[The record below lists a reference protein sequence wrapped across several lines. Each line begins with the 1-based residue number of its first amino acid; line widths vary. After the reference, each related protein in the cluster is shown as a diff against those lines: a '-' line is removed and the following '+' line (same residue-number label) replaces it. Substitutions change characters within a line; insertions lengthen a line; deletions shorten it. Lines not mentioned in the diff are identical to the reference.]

1 MPVVLGAG
9 TRLFDKAAS
18 PNVSLRPAAAINSPQ
33 ATHLTYVVEQAA
45 AAQREVLHFGGGGPQ
60 TQAGLGGFKVSLDAI
75 GGLRRQT
82 MKAGGIPESIAVSD
96 PEREEIIDNL
106 LPTTLLGRAAT
117 LADVGNVAAWAA
129 SDQVHDHRHRDQHLL
144 RCDRRLGGNAVNLR
158 QVIAHLA
165 GLTVG
170 GTLLLWDGADQESG
184 RLVQKVVESDT
195 AEAIKGCDS

>member
-1 MPVVLGAG
+1 VLARACS
-9 TRLFDKAAS
+9 TRRRRRTSACDPPRPSTVRKRPTS
-18 PNVSLRPAAAINSPQ
+18 PTSSSRPPQ
-33 ATHLTYVVEQAA
+33 T
-45 AAQREVLHFGGGGPQ
+45 QREVLHFGGGGPQ

-82 MKAGGIPESIAVSD
+82 LKAGGIPESIAVSD